1 MRQPSNHV
9 HVARHRDNI
18 ARFTIEAD
26 GTLLAA
32 AAQILKDH
40 KPAKLK
46 SMLRHNQFAVN
57 GTPSSQFNRPVSAG
71 DTLEV
76 NFDRSFQ
83 VFSHPKLK
91 LIYEDNDLLVVDKAY
106 GLLSTGTGKE
116 KEETVFS
123 IMRKYVR
130 QRNERAH
137 VYVIHRLDRDTSGLM
152 LLARSTRA
160 RDRLLKEW
168 STLVTERLYEGIVEG
183 VLPQDH
189 DVVKQYLKD
198 DENNYEMQVTNDKS
212 QGKLAVTEYTTLER
226 GQRFS
231 RVLLVMKTGRK
242 NQIRVAMQSLGH
254 PISGDRKYG
263 ARPNGIHRLALH
275 ATSLTIT
282 HPATGNELKF
292 ESPAPESFTTQLYL

>member
-40 KPAKLK
+40 KLAKLK